1 MWVYRIEIRTKIYLA
16 LKMKVSN
23 HKKIDLCVQYHV
35 YHKKIDLCVFGCTEL
50 KSELRYIWR

>member
-23 HKKIDLCVQYHV
+23 HKKIDLY
-35 YHKKIDLCVFGCTEL
+35 YIFKEL
-50 KSELRYIWR
+50 LLADDQDRSIVHQN